1 MAEGKWISYLRV
13 STGRLGRSGLGMEAQ
28 RAAVDSYLNG
38 GRWKLVKEFVE
49 VESGKNDDRPVLAQA
64 LKACRLYGAKLV
76 IAKIDHLSR
85 DAHFLL
91 GLEKAG
97 VDFVAADMP
106 TANRFT
112 VGIMAMVAD
121 EERRMISKR
130 TKEALAAATARGAQL
145 GGNRGSIIS

>member
-13 STGRLGRSGLGMEAQ
+13 STGRQGRSGLGMEAQ

-76 IAKIDHLSR
+76 IAKIDRLSR
-85 DAHFLL
+85 DAHFLPA
-91 GLEKAG
+91 KARVVNKPSTG
-97 VDFVAADMP
+97 WACDSV
-106 TANRFT
+106 
-112 VGIMAMVAD
+112 
-121 EERRMISKR
+121 S
-130 TKEALAAATARGAQL
+130 
-145 GGNRGSIIS
+145 